1 MGRENQIKVVWSVI
15 VNQTER
21 FEWDGEN
28 RTAWQRLNDGIL
40 KTSFLNADEDMF
52 SRLRVE

>member
-1 MGRENQIKVVWSVI
+1 MGRENQIKMVWSVI